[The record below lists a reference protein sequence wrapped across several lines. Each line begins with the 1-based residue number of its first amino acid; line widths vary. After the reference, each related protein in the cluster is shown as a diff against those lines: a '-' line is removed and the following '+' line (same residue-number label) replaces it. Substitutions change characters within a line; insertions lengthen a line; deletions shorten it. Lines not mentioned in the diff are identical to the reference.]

1 MSSVS
6 LAAFTQVCDYCCTN
20 DDMFIDVEVVLKG
33 VVVISV
39 LQILENYIRNN
50 NIKNCNKFLK
60 LVAGN

>member
-39 LQILENYIRNN
+39 LKILANCIRNN
-50 NIKNCNKFLK
+50 NITNCNKFSK